1 MEMRIMVP
9 DSGSASALALR
20 LASVFGGDRVTLTDD
35 RHEVDLDIER
45 GSDRTILRVLD
56 AVERWLDGAAV
67 TPRNCG
73 LGSTHTRWPGARRS
87 RPDFDQART
96 ASI

>member
-9 DSGSASALALR
+9 DRGSASALALR
-20 LASVFGGDRVTLTDD
+20 LASVFGGDRVTLTED

-56 AVERWLDGAAV
+56 AVERWQSDGAA
-67 TPRNCG
+67 
-73 LGSTHTRWPGARRS
+73 S
-87 RPDFDQART
+87 R
-96 ASI
+96 

>member
-9 DSGSASALALR
+9 DRGSASALALR

-67 TPRNCG
+67 G
-73 LGSTHTRWPGARRS
+73 SAELWLGERSYTLARRA
-87 RPDFDQART
+87 PIPT
-96 ASI
+96 GL